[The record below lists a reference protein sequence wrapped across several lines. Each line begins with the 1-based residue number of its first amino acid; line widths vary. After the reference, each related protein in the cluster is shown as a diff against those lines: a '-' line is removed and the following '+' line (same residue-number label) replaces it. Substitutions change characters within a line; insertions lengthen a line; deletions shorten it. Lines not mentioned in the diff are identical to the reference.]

1 MTYNGAVYG
10 TDHHA
15 FSHAGGGPQPAGE
28 PLSSTTR
35 YLSGAAYV
43 DQKFAEAV
51 VDGLVAQS
59 HRAVAPALGYD
70 IVTVIRHCF
79 RAQRLWLAQNALL
92 TVLLLFGAWL
102 LTEATVTLY
111 AVCLIAYVFLPNGN
125 RTGRR
130 ATWRVIAVIAGGLI
144 LASCL
149 FGPLMQLYTALR
161 AGSVSTSDLSDTYS
175 AETTGGAGGTLT
187 KFLLGLVAMG
197 LVLAIVLTV
206 YRYQMISIITGDLAR
221 GRAPGRLR
229 PEGREVEQRLRIIG
243 DAQHGNIVLHA
254 GFEPFIGAGE
264 RANAWSIATELRAE
278 EPVDP
283 LATRR
288 DTEPPARVDIDAV
301 DLVRYLRQRLAALR
315 SRDLPDTSRVTGLQL
330 RDQVISSGT
339 RWHDYPLID
348 EKVRLPYSFAEPATV
363 GAIIRAPQTSARH
376 FLRASVGAP
385 DRAAVGADGRTIMPA
400 EHQSVISSTFI
411 HVAVEGGLLYVELV
425 ATVLGPIRQA
435 YLDIDRYDPGAER
448 LPAAAGEAV
457 RRLIGD
463 VAVAPARLV
472 QALYRRVTLT
482 GAIHRADREAATEPV
497 YDFGS
502 RLDVRE
508 LASRRTYANYLQR
521 LDAEKYTRLIDR
533 RATEAIHE
541 YLTAH
546 GVDTSDFAA
555 KVNVHQYNNTTIAG
569 DAYGP
574 IANGTGVTAT
584 MAGVTVTAV
593 AAGAI
598 KGTGQ

>member
-1 MTYNGAVYG
+1 MTYNGTVHGAN
-10 TDHHA
+10 HHA
-15 FSHAGGGPQPAGE
+15 FSHADGGTRPAGE

-43 DQKFAEAV
+43 DQKFAETV
-51 VDGLVAQS
+51 VDELVAQG

-92 TVLLLFGAWL
+92 IAVLLLGAWL
-102 LTEATVTLY
+102 VTAATVTLY
-111 AVCLIAYVFLPNGN
+111 SVCLIGYLFLPNGH

-130 ATWRVIAVIAGGLI
+130 PTWRAIAVIAGVLI

-149 FGPLMQLYTALR
+149 FGPLVQLVTALR
-161 AGSVSTSDLSDTYS
+161 MGTVSTSDLADTYG
-175 AETTGGAGGTLT
+175 AETSDGAGSTLV

-197 LVLAIVLTV
+197 LVSAIVLTA
-206 YRYQMISIITGDLAR
+206 YRYQMISIVTGDLAR
-221 GRAPGRLR
+221 GRAAGRLR

-243 DAQHGNIVLHA
+243 NAQHGNIVLHA
-254 GFEPFIGAGE
+254 GFEPFVGAGE
-264 RANAWSIATELRAE
+264 RVKAWSIATELRAD

-283 LATRR
+283 LSTGR
-288 DTEPPARVDIDAV
+288 DKAPRARVDIDPV
-301 DLVRYLRQRLAALR
+301 DLVRHLRQRLAALR
-315 SRDLPDTSRVTGLQL
+315 SRDLPDSSRVTGLQL

-348 EKVRLPYSFAEPATV
+348 ETVRLPYSFAETATV
-363 GAIIRAPQTSARH
+363 EAIIRAPQTSARH

-425 ATVLGPIRQA
+425 AAVLGPIRQA
-435 YLDIDRYDPGAER
+435 YLDIDRYGPAAEP
-448 LPAAAGEAV
+448 LPAAAGEAM
-457 RRLIGD
+457 RRFIGD
-463 VAVAPARLV
+463 VAVAPSRLV
-472 QALYRRVTLT
+472 RGLYRRVTLA

-508 LASRRTYANYLQR
+508 LASRPTFANYLQR

-541 YLTAH
+541 YLAAH
-546 GVDTSDFAA
+546 GVDTSDFVA
-555 KVNVHQYNNTTIAG
+555 KVNVHQYNGTTIAG

-574 IANGTGVTAT
+574 IANGTGATAT

-593 AAGAI
+593 PAGAI
-598 KGTGQ
+598 KGTGK